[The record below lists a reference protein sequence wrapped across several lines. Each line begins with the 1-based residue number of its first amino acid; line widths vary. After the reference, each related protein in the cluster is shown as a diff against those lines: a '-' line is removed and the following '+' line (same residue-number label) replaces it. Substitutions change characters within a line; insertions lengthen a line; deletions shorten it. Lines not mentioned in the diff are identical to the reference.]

1 MKLSRTL
8 KLTLGAIAA
17 VGLISTAQASS
28 FVISTDKTTL
38 NVPIPPLMFT
48 GNIQGSNGTGGV
60 TSFNPVNLTAII
72 DTTSGHAMLDL
83 LGSIRANGAGTI
95 EVCLMAD
102 GFTGTSPLSFG
113 FVANSAG
120 NTHSIT
126 LNDTL
131 LINGMAQQAS
141 TNTVT
146 LPPGLPGIMGS
157 ASNTVTITPNSSP
170 FTLENCI
177 TITFGVGGG
186 FVSFDKL
193 AGQGPGVP
201 DSGMTVSLLGIGLL
215 AIAGVAKLRRMKV
228 TA

>member
-1 MKLSRTL
+1 MKLSKTKTL

-28 FVISTDKTTL
+28 FIISTDKTTL
-38 NVPIPPLMFT
+38 NPPTPIFS
-48 GNIQGSNGTGGV
+48 GSIQNLAG
-60 TSFNPVNLTAII
+60 TSFNPVNLNAII
-72 DTTSGHAMLDL
+72 DTTPGHAVLDL
-83 LGSIRANGAGTI
+83 LGSVTAHGAGTI
-95 EVCLMAD
+95 EICLMAD

-113 FVANSAG
+113 FVANSTQ
-120 NTHSIT
+120 NTHNIT
-126 LNDTL
+126 LSDTL

-141 TNTVT
+141 TNGVILAPASGGISQGMSSTV
-146 LPPGLPGIMGS
+146 S
-157 ASNTVTITPNSSP
+157 ITPNVSP

-186 FVSFDKL
+186 TVSFDKIT
-193 AGQGPGVP
+193 GQGVP

>member
-1 MKLSRTL
+1 MNLSRSL

-28 FVISTDKTTL
+28 FVISTNKTTL
-38 NVPIPPLMFT
+38 NVPIPPLTFS
-48 GNIQGSNGTGGV
+48 GSIQNNAG
-60 TSFNPVNLTAII
+60 TSFNPVNLTAMI
-72 DTTSGHAMLDL
+72 DTTPGHAMLDL
-83 LGSIRANGAGTI
+83 LGSIQANGPGTI

-113 FVANSAG
+113 FVANGVS
-120 NTHSIT
+120 THGIT
-126 LNDTL
+126 LSDTL

-141 TNTVT
+141 TNTVF
-146 LPPGLPGIMGS
+146 LQPGLGMGM
-157 ASNTVTITPNSSP
+157 SNTVSITPNSSP

-177 TITFGVGGG
+177 TITFGAGGG
-186 FVSFDKL
+186 TVSFDKIL
-193 AGQGPGVP
+193 GQGVP
-201 DSGMTVSLLGIGLL
+201 DGGMTVSLLGIGLL

>member
-1 MKLSRTL
+1 MKLSKNL
-8 KLTLGAIAA
+8 KLTLAAIAA
-17 VGLISTAQASS
+17 VGLISTAQADQ
-28 FVISTDKTTL
+28 FVISTDLATQ
-38 NVPIPPLMFT
+38 NVPIPPLMFS
-48 GNIQGSNGTGGV
+48 GSIQGSNGTGGV

-131 LINGMAQQAS
+131 LINGIAQQAS

-146 LPPGLPGIMGS
+146 LAPGFSQGV
-157 ASNTVTITPNSSP
+157 SNTVTITPNSSP

-177 TITFGVGGG
+177 TITFGAGGG
-186 FVSFDKL
+186 TVSFDKL
-193 AGQGPGVP
+193 LGQGVP

>member
-1 MKLSRTL
+1 MNLSRTL

-28 FVISTDKTTL
+28 FVISTNKTTL
-38 NVPIPPLMFT
+38 NVPIPPLTFS
-48 GNIQGSNGTGGV
+48 GSIQNNAG

-72 DTTSGHAMLDL
+72 DTTPGHAMLDL
-83 LGSIRANGAGTI
+83 LGSIQANGPGTI

-113 FVANSAG
+113 FVANGVS
-120 NTHSIT
+120 THGIT
-126 LNDTL
+126 LSDTL

-146 LPPGLPGIMGS
+146 LAPGLSQGV
-157 ASNTVTITPNSSP
+157 SNTVSITPNSSP

-177 TITFGVGGG
+177 TITFGAGGG
-186 FVSFDKL
+186 TVSFDKIL
-193 AGQGPGVP
+193 GQGVP
-201 DSGMTVSLLGIGLL
+201 DGGMTVSLLGIGLL

>member
-28 FVISTDKTTL
+28 FVISTNKTTL
-38 NVPIPPLMFT
+38 NVPIPPLTFS
-48 GNIQGSNGTGGV
+48 GSIQNNAG

-72 DTTSGHAMLDL
+72 DTTPGHAMLDL
-83 LGSIRANGAGTI
+83 LGSIQANGPGTI

-113 FVANSAG
+113 FVANGVS
-120 NTHSIT
+120 THGIT
-126 LNDTL
+126 LSDTL

-146 LPPGLPGIMGS
+146 LAPGLSQGV
-157 ASNTVTITPNSSP
+157 SNTVSITPNSSP

-177 TITFGVGGG
+177 TITFGAGGG
-186 FVSFDKL
+186 TVSFDKIL
-193 AGQGPGVP
+193 GQGVP
-201 DSGMTVSLLGIGLL
+201 DGGMTVSLLGIGLL